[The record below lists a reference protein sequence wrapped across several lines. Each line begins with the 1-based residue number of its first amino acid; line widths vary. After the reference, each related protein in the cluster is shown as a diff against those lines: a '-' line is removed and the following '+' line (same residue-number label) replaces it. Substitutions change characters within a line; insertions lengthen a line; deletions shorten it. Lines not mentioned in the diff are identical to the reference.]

1 MEQTVGKVYPVKKP
15 KPKKKKTIND
25 NKLKEFVGPVDNLY
39 EIAAT
44 NVFDHRY
51 RIDVWTS
58 KYSSK
63 ESIAPSFRIE
73 KSFFVVLTDDGEIVD
88 RTIQPK
94 PRDKRII

>member
-39 EIAAT
+39 EIAVT

-58 KYSSK
+58 EYSSK
-63 ESIAPSFRIE
+63 ESIAPSFKIE
-73 KSFFVVLTDDGEIVD
+73 KSFFVVLTDGGEIVD

-94 PRDKRII
+94 PIDKRII

>member
-39 EIAAT
+39 DIAAT
-44 NVFDHRY
+44 NVFDNRY
-51 RIDVWTS
+51 RIDVWIS

-73 KSFFVVLTDDGEIVD
+73 KSFFVVLTDDGESVD

>member
-39 EIAAT
+39 DIAAT
-44 NVFDHRY
+44 NVFDNRY

-58 KYSSK
+58 KYSGK

-73 KSFFVVLTDDGEIVD
+73 KSFFCSAY
-88 RTIQPK
+88 RWW
-94 PRDKRII
+94 